1 MCLVHSTKV
10 FFLHFASKI
19 SEILCDLYD
28 PPLSL
33 LARVP
38 IYSMLVSNCR
48 KWNIFS
54 LSSTVLELDGA
65 IQELGLFFDRS
76 PFVIIFLNVFFDGI
90 VLSKIKF
97 IFQ

>member
-1 MCLVHSTKV
+1 MNRNM
-10 FFLHFASKI
+10 
-19 SEILCDLYD
+19 CDLYD

-97 IFQ
+97 LFQ